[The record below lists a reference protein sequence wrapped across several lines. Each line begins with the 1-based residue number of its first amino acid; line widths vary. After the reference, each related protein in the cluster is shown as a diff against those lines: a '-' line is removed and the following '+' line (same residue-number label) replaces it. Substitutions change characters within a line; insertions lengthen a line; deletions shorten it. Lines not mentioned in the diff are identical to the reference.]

1 MASSSSAVN
10 VMDVEPSTY
19 VTEAEKAK
27 LKDAAFK
34 VFRGGCQREL
44 AFWEAVVAFDKD
56 GKPPSQYVGYLP
68 FAGSRALYQ
77 SMFTNVSQQYNHA
90 KTDLLNA
97 KQAAAAAHVKEDK
110 TVIQFTEGAF
120 YITTTK
126 RPEDAEPGEPPAV
139 KRQRKVEII

>member
-1 MASSSSAVN
+1 M
-10 VMDVEPSTY
+10 
-19 VTEAEKAK
+19 TEGEKAQ
-27 LKDAAFK
+27 LKNAAFS
-34 VFRGGCQREL
+34 VFRGACQREL
-44 AFWEAVVAFDKD
+44 KFWEAVVAFDKD
-56 GKPPSQYVGYLP
+56 AMSPSQYVAYLP
-68 FAGSRALYQ
+68 NAGSRALYQ
-77 SMFTNVSQQYNHA
+77 QMFTNVNQLYNHA

-97 KQAAAAAHVKEDK
+97 KQAAAASHVKEDK